1 MVIQTADKPWGEVLR
16 SPEVLDFLPWA
27 LLIAAGC
34 AVAAA
39 LLLIPLIT
47 HARLAGRDDQS
58 LVTPRNLL
66 PLQDDP
72 SARVSD
78 RVRDAVVQFDLP
90 ADLRPEQMAVL
101 LHDGSPERAIA
112 AGLLDLE
119 SQGFVRIDTDGRA
132 SAVQAEGRVPES
144 EFQRR
149 LLRIVQG
156 RNTRFEWR
164 DWALS
169 ALYADATQHGWFTG
183 RPDYT
188 SYGPRLYAATTFT
201 LGAIC
206 AAFATRLL
214 IAGYWTFSLALYAVA
229 GLFVVLGFAFLR
241 RRSALGIA
249 QHLIGVRD
257 LLEHLLGLLVA
268 GIFVRVILHGLPAV
282 GLLQVIG
289 VHAALDAEQL
299 VVVVLGHVGSARG
312 AQFFFSALAG
322 PLETTTEAGRS
333 RRPFSE

>member
-169 ALYADATQHGWFTG
+169 ALYADATQQGWFTG

-188 SYGPRLYAATTFT
+188 SDGPRLYAATTFT

-206 AAFATRLL
+206 AAFSTRLL

-229 GLFVVLGFAFLR
+229 GLFVILGFAFRYSAR
-241 RRSALGIA
+241 RRPNRTQTGRAL
-249 QHLIGVRD
+249 
-257 LLEHLLGLLVA
+257 
-268 GIFVRVILHGLPAV
+268 
-282 GLLQVIG
+282 
-289 VHAALDAEQL
+289 AEQL
-299 VVVVLGHVGSARG
+299 AGFARAVGATRELRHTQAGRDGAG
-312 AQFFFSALAG
+312 AQRDSNWPAVLVALG
-322 PLETTTEAGRS
+322 VDDRPLKGFVRSIPTEAPTPR
-333 RRPFSE
+333 